1 MNSLNEYQCLRKIY
15 ARLIGCAALLPF
27 VFAILGSLT
36 LPLLVSLSIITIITN
51 IYIYAKYYKK
61 NDIGLF
67 NENIGNLLKK
77 TMISFLIII
86 VSLLP
91 IFYTYKI
98 IGSGG
103 YYSML
108 MIGIFSLFLGMLI
121 SWIYYL
127 YNLVKLYKNL
137 DQNLFYLDAIV
148 NNTKANQFELLKTIY
163 SKYIAL
169 TLIAPFIMYYSFQL
183 MVFYVIAAN
192 LFMFVKYY
200 HKTEDN
206 LIHDSFKKMLNVTVI
221 AAIVFTIS
229 CIPVIANIIELLNAK
244 NNLLRIAASMNSSF
258 TITYI
263 GFFVAWATCLAILIN
278 NFKNVK
284 KISKVSNNETLNT
297 ATPENTK
304 KGDCCD

>member
-1 MNSLNEYQCLRKIY
+1 MNSFNEYQCLRKIY
-15 ARLIGCAALLPF
+15 ARLIIGAALLPF
-27 VFAILGSLT
+27 VIASLGSLS
-36 LPLLVSLSIITIITN
+36 LPFLVISSIIIIITN

-67 NENIGNLLKK
+67 NENIGSLLKK
-77 TMISFLIII
+77 TMISFFIVI
-86 VSLLP
+86 VSLTP

-103 YYSML
+103 YYPTL
-108 MIGIFSLFLGMLI
+108 MIGIFSLFLGILI

-137 DQNLFYLDAIV
+137 DQSLFYLDDVV
-148 NNTKANQFELLKTIY
+148 NNTKVNQFELLKTIY

-183 MVFYVIAAN
+183 MVFYIITAN

-206 LIHDSFKKMLNVTVI
+206 LIHDSFKKILNVTVL
-221 AAIVFTIS
+221 AAIVVAIS
-229 CIPVIANIIELLNAK
+229 CIPILSNLIDVLNNHGKDYLIFRESQKMSLVIV
-244 NNLLRIAASMNSSF
+244 
-258 TITYI
+258 YV
-263 GFFVAWATCLAILIN
+263 GFFIGWASCLFVLVK
-278 NFKNVK
+278 NFKTNSDK
-284 KISKVSNNETLNT
+284 PNSMTN
-297 ATPENTK
+297 PELVNAIND
-304 KGDCCD
+304 GDKND

>member
-1 MNSLNEYQCLRKIY
+1 MNSFNEYQCLRKIY
-15 ARLIGCAALLPF
+15 ARLIIGAALLPF
-27 VFAILGSLT
+27 VIASLGSLS
-36 LPLLVSLSIITIITN
+36 LPFLVISSIIIIITN

-67 NENIGNLLKK
+67 NENIGSLLKK
-77 TMISFLIII
+77 TMISFLIVVI
-86 VSLLP
+86 SLLP
-91 IFYTYKI
+91 IFYTYTI

-137 DQNLFYLDAIV
+137 DQSLFYLDDVV
-148 NNTKANQFELLKTIY
+148 NNTKLNQFELLKTIY

-183 MVFYVIAAN
+183 MVFYVITAN

-200 HKTEDN
+200 HKTDDN
-206 LIHDSFKKMLNVTVI
+206 LITDSFKKMLNVTVL
-221 AAIVFTIS
+221 AAIVVAIS
-229 CIPVIANIIELLNAK
+229 CIPMLSNLSNLIDVLNNHGKDFLKFRESQKISLVIV
-244 NNLLRIAASMNSSF
+244 
-258 TITYI
+258 YV
-263 GFFVAWATCLAILIN
+263 GFFIGWASCLLVLVK
-278 NFKNVK
+278 NFKINSDKTNSMTKPELV
-284 KISKVSNNETLNT
+284 NT
-297 ATPENTK
+297 IND
-304 KGDCCD
+304 GDKND